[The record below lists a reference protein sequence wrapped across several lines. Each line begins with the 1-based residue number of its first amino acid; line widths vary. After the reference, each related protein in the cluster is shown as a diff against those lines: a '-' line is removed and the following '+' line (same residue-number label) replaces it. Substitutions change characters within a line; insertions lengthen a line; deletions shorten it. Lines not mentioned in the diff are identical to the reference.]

1 MARRGVR
8 VNPHREPRPI
18 AVRLLRMT
26 VEPEILY
33 ALGTF
38 ALIGGRICGGVQ
50 WHRWNRERRRQAREE
65 AAAAKTA

>member
-1 MARRGVR
+1 
-8 VNPHREPRPI
+8 
-18 AVRLLRMT
+18 MT